1 MELVRLDRRDQ
12 LSCRGFWPFARQEQ
26 PHQLHQA
33 APCSQDGACRAN
45 ASSLEVLPA
54 LHGVAVDDSRL
65 LALFGHH
72 PLGHPGAL
80 LHGPVLFSHLRQRSC
95 ISLRRRRVSLC
106 GRRGFETVFFF
117 CADGFAHLVHVH
129 VWRSRLVGRDQ
140 ASAGYRCRLRS
151 SVCPFHNL
159 YDDCRPQ
166 HHHRYLRQRRCGAGA
181 DGRGLEGADGV
192 EGVPV
197 PDRQA

>member
-1 MELVRLDRRDQ
+1 MYT
-12 LSCRGFWPFARQEQ
+12 P
-26 PHQLHQA
+26 
-33 APCSQDGACRAN
+33 
-45 ASSLEVLPA
+45 
-54 LHGVAVDDSRL
+54 
-65 LALFGHH
+65 
-72 PLGHPGAL
+72 
-80 LHGPVLFSHLRQRSC
+80 
-95 ISLRRRRVSLC
+95 SLC
-106 GRRGFETVFFF
+106 TPIWAEIFISYLCYILLISFVFQWCLQGDQVPLSWSHERSIQEGHLIVQLLKFETVFFF

-151 SVCPFHNL
+151 SFCPFHHL

-166 HHHRYLRQRRCGAGA
+166 RHHRYLRQRRCGAGA